1 LYQIYKLGG
10 SFEVWPYWDILDLTT
25 PQGLLNCIF
34 FYNGKN
40 LCLRGGEEHRKLTF
54 SQLKRETT
62 TVNGVQKNCYIYTA
76 HGSKNRSGGLRQL
89 HLPNKVVRHFEVP
102 EAGEK
107 DYVRMLDLYISKV
120 PADAI
125 KKDIFISVLLL
136 QLKENHDF
144 QVFL

>member
-54 SQLKRETT
+54 SQLKRETK
-62 TVNGVQKNCYIYTA
+62 TVNGVQKTATFTLNIAVKTEVVGYVSSIYQT
-76 HGSKNRSGGLRQL
+76 K
-89 HLPNKVVRHFEVP
+89 
-102 EAGEK
+102 
-107 DYVRMLDLYISKV
+107 LYIILKFQKLV
-120 PADAI
+120 
-125 KKDIFISVLLL
+125 KKIMF
-136 QLKENHDF
+136 EC
-144 QVFL
+144 